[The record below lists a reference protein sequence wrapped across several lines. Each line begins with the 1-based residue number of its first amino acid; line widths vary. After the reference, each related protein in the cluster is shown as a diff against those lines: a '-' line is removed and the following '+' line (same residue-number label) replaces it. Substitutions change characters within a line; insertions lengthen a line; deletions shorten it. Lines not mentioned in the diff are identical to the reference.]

1 MKTVPSLADNLQTFW
16 GYTGFYNA
24 EPGHIIMILIG
35 LVFIYLAISKEY
47 EPLLLIPIGF
57 GILVGNIPFNET
69 RDYVKK
75 VLSNTADYAG
85 LFTGQPQSLKRR
97 LGTVGPLAPGEPD
110 MSRDLP

>member
-1 MKTVPSLADNLQTFW
+1 MSGSPGAIW
-16 GYTGFYNA
+16 A
-24 EPGHIIMILIG
+24 E
-35 LVFIYLAISKEY
+35 
-47 EPLLLIPIGF
+47 
-57 GILVGNIPFNET
+57 NIPFNET